1 MNMLKRCL
9 QVMTGCGLLL
19 ALTACGFHLR
29 RGAQLPPG
37 MQRIHLTVSGGG
49 DLQREIARELEIS
62 GATLVDAPGPGVAE
76 MRVPQAGFQTQAL
89 TFTGHGRVGEYTV
102 RLHLRFQ
109 VSDHKGKVIVP
120 MQSIRLSR
128 DFTYDARQPVG
139 TETQTEQLHQSM
151 TTDAVQAIMFRL
163 RAAAEHAEAASAA
176 STPAP
181 AASAAA
187 R

>member
-1 MNMLKRCL
+1 MHKRWL
-9 QVMTGCGLLL
+9 LGMTVFGLLL
-19 ALTACGFHLR
+19 TLSACGFHLR

-37 MQRIHLTVSGGG
+37 MQRIHLTVNSSG
-49 DLQREIARELEIS
+49 DLQRQIARELEIS

-76 MRVPQAGFQTQAL
+76 MQVPRANFQTQAL
-89 TFTGHGRVGEYTV
+89 TFTGHARVGEYTV
-102 RLHLRFQ
+102 RLRLLFQ
-109 VSDHKGKVIVP
+109 VRDHKGKVIVP
-120 MQSIRLSR
+120 MQTIQLAR

-163 RAAAEHAEAASAA
+163 RAAAERAAASTAV